1 MVWLKRETGCLQ
13 DRNQVFPKNLVSL
26 VSLVL
31 TSLSECV
38 IIFASDL

>member
-1 MVWLKRETGCLQ
+1 MLWLKYETGYLQ

-26 VSLVL
+26 AL